1 MRDIEDKNLDLEE
14 EDLEYIVKPEL
25 ILEGERDTVL
35 TYYDYE
41 DVIVY
46 RVEYW
51 NSNKTG
57 FSFGNDYDTF
67 EEAFKAFKDKQYET
81 KKDKEIDKIL
91 NQFKVQFDILID
103 NDETFLL
110 RQTYRDKYNFYVVGF
125 WSEDKK
131 AMIDEKEF
139 ENDFEGAY
147 KYFKSLQ

>member
-1 MRDIEDKNLDLEE
+1 MRDTEDKNLDLEE

-51 NSNKTG
+51 NDNRTG
-57 FSFGNDYDTF
+57 FHFGTEYDTF
-67 EEAFKAFKDKQYET
+67 EDAFRKFKSMQYET

-103 NDETFLL
+103 NDNTFLL

-125 WSEDKK
+125 WGENKK
-131 AMIDEKEF
+131 SMKDEVEF

-147 KYFKSLQ
+147 KYFISLQ